1 MRVLHC
7 LLMVLL
13 LCGPV
18 AAQNMDVERSSTGGA
33 QTLEDIMARQAGQ
46 KIDDSFRS
54 GALGN
59 PTQAKDI
66 ADQLGTLGGV
76 SQSELWRAIRY
87 NASDNSASG
96 NGAVGNVMIQSGGM
110 PD

>member
-59 PTQAKDI
+59 PSQAKDI

-87 NASDNSASG
+87 NASDNSDSG
-96 NGAVGNVMIQSGGM
+96 SGH
-110 PD
+110 